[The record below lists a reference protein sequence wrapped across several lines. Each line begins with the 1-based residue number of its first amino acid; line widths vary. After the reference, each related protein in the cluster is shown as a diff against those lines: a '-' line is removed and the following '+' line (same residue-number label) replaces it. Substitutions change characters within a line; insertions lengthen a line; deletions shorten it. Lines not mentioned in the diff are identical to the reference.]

1 MSPDVVSIIRDVAII
16 VMAIMVTVAAFAL
29 FVATLKIYPKI
40 RRASTNF
47 EAASCI
53 MLDTAARLSGLVT
66 AGSEIGAFVWELVNR
81 IRGRGGDQKEDE
93 NRPAN

>member
-1 MSPDVVSIIRDVAII
+1 MSPDIVSIIRDVAII
-16 VMAIMVTVAAFAL
+16 VMALMVTVAAL
-29 FVATLKIYPKI
+29 IVIVASLKIYPKI
-40 RRASTNF
+40 RRGATNF

-81 IRGRGGDQKEDE
+81 VRGRGPDKAEED
-93 NRPAN
+93 NNPPR